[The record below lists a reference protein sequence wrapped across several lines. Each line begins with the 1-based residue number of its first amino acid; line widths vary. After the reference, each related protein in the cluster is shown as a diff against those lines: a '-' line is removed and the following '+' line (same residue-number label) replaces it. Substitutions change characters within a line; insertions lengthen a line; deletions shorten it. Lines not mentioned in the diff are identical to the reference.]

1 MRGAG
6 GTPGG
11 QEKFFIGAAMMIGG
25 FYLLFNSMTV
35 NTHFGFGSRLYS
47 FGGFGVTSGMVMIPF
62 LFGVGFLFYSN
73 KNYLGWLLSG
83 GSLLALVFGVISSMQ
98 IGFRR
103 MSVFDLIVILVL
115 CFGGLGL
122 FLASF
127 KSHER

>member
-25 FYLLFNSMTV
+25 FYLLFNSMII
-35 NTHFGFGSRLYS
+35 NSRFGFGSRLYG
-47 FGGFGVTSGMVMIPF
+47 FGGFNITSGMILIPF
-62 LFGVGFLFYSN
+62 LFGVGMLFYNS
-73 KNYLGWLLSG
+73 KNYLGWLLAG
-83 GSLLALVFGVISSMQ
+83 GSLLALVFGVISGME

-115 CFGGLGL
+115 CFGGLGV
-122 FLASF
+122 FLSSF
-127 KSHER
+127 RSQ